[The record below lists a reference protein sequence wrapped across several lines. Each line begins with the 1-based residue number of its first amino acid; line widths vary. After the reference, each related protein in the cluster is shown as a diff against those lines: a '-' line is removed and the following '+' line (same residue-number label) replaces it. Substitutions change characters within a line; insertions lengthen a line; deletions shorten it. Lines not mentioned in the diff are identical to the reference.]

1 MYDPSGM
8 PRAICEEAHSYHCNK
23 LKVIATDHCYTKSKS
38 RSKNVGT
45 GSKSARSVDSTT
57 VSSLFD
63 LQQYGGSFTIV
74 NMNNTMR
81 KFLAVP
87 GDGNCFF
94 HSLSLAKHDDFSMG
108 THYRNLNCTSLK
120 NWETWGSF
128 STIVTWSVI
137 NLQPDIYWNHMLDK
151 HGWATATE
159 IQAACALLNINI
171 SVWLRGISYSE
182 EECRYIARYTEQ
194 PYTTNMH
201 FIP

>member
-1 MYDPSGM
+1 MN
-8 PRAICEEAHSYHCNK
+8 SYHCNK
-23 LKVIATDHCYTKSKS
+23 LKVIATDHCCTKSKS

-108 THYRNLNCTSLK
+108 THYRNLICTHIFE
-120 NWETWGSF
+120 NWETWVPSVLLSHGQSF
-128 STIVTWSVI
+128 TTA
-137 NLQPDIYWNHMLDK
+137 DIYWNHMLDK